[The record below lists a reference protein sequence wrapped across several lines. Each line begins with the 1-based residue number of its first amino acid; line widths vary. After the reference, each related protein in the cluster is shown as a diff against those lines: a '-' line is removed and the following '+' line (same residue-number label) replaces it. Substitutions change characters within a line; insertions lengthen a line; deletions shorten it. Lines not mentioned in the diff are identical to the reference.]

1 MTEEKTWANIS
12 RFQTYLFNSGDNF
25 KSYEMLGSHKVK
37 IDGVDGWRFAVWA
50 PKAVSVRVVGDFND
64 WNGYDKMLERIET
77 SGVWYGF
84 FTDIEE
90 GMLYKY
96 AIEAENGETYYKADP
111 YAVKSELRPGTA
123 SVTKDISNN
132 YKWGDKAWISARGKN
147 STLTEPM
154 NIYEIHIGSWKIHD
168 DGSFY
173 TYRELADELVPY
185 VKKMGYTHIELMP
198 ITEYPFDGSW
208 GYQVTGFFSATTRY
222 GESEDLKYLIDK
234 CHKNHIGIIMDWVPA
249 HFPRDAHGLRM
260 FDGTPVY
267 EYADP
272 RLGEHKDWGTMVFD
286 YSKSEVI
293 SFLISSAYFW
303 AEQYHIDGIRVDAVS
318 SMLYRD
324 YSRND
329 GEWVPN
335 EYGGNG
341 NLEAVDFLKKLN
353 KIMGTEFPNFMMVAE
368 ESTAWPLVT
377 APPENDGLGFNYKW
391 NMGWMNDTLRYM
403 GMDPYFRKD
412 NHSLLTFMMMY
423 AYSENYIL
431 PLSHDEVVHGKG
443 SMLNKM
449 FGEYDEK
456 FAAYRTLLGY
466 YMTMPGKKMLFMGGE
481 FGQMLEWRYDDQ
493 LEWNVLEI
501 DKHKR
506 LHQYVKDLN
515 HFYMENKALWE
526 LDTSWDGFRWV
537 NEADSENSVLSYIRR
552 GRHAA
557 DNVVV
562 VANFTPVERPIY
574 KIGVPLAG
582 EYEVV
587 FHSSAVKYGG
597 NKRITKK
604 VYKTKNMQFSDMMYT
619 IEVAIDGNS
628 VMFLKKKPADKTAA
642 SKKKTTASKTAK
654 KPTDKTESATAK
666 KATVKKTTATKT
678 AAKKTSTRTNKSAK

>member
-628 VMFLKKKPADKTAA
+628 VMFLKKKPADKAAA

-666 KATVKKTTATKT
+666 KAAVKKTTATKT

>member
-1 MTEEKTWANIS
+1 MNLDEAMYTFGTGENFHLQNYLGVHELEGEEGFIF
-12 RFQTYLFNSGDNF
+12 R
-25 KSYEMLGSHKVK
+25 
-37 IDGVDGWRFAVWA
+37 VWA
-50 PKAVSVRVVGDFND
+50 PHAEQIQVIGDFTGWFDEPLDMTKNH
-64 WNGYDKMLERIET
+64 I
-77 SGVWYGF
+77 GVWEA
-84 FTDIEE
+84 TSALPEE
-90 GMLYKY
+90 GQLYKFLVKRKGGQVVEKMDPF
-96 AIEAENGETYYKADP
+96 ATYLEP
-111 YAVKSELRPGTA
+111 RPGTGA
-123 SVTKDISNN
+123 VIRKKKTK
-132 YKWGDKAWISARGKN
+132 KWKDGLWMGRRKRFGFQKR
-147 STLTEPM
+147 PV
-154 NIYEIHIGSWKIHD
+154 NIYEAHASSWKLKE
-168 DGSFY
+168 DGQPY
-173 TYRELADELVPY
+173 TFKELKEELIPY
-185 VKKMGYTHIELMP
+185 LVEMNYTHVEFMPLMAHP
-198 ITEYPFDGSW
+198 LGMSW
-208 GYQVTGFFSATTRY
+208 GYQLMGYFAFEHTY
-222 GESEDLKYLIDK
+222 GTPEEFQDFVEA
-234 CHKNHIGIIMDWVPA
+234 CHQNNIGVLVDWVPG
-249 HFPRDAHGLRM
+249 HYTQNDDALAY
-260 FDGTPVY
+260 FDGTPTF
-267 EYADP
+267 EYQDHDRAHNYRWGALNFD
-272 RLGEHKDWGTMVFD
+272 LGKNQVQ
-286 YSKSEVI
+286 
-293 SFLISSAYFW
+293 SFLISSALYW
-303 AEQYHIDGIRVDAVS
+303 IENYHIDGIRVDAVS
-318 SMLYRD
+318 NMLYLD
-324 YSRND
+324 YD
-329 GEWVPN
+329 EGPWMPN
-335 EYGGNG
+335 KDGGNR
-341 NLEAVDFLKKLN
+341 NLEGYGFLQKLN
-353 KIMGTEFPNFMMVAE
+353 REIKKRYPDVMMVAE

-628 VMFLKKKPADKTAA
+628 VMFLKKKPADKAAA
-642 SKKKTTASKTAK
+642 SKKKTTTSKTAK
-654 KPTDKTESATAK
+654 KTTDKTESATAK
-666 KATVKKTTATKT
+666 KAAVKKTTATKT